1 MIEYLNREC
10 RNVKLL
16 FELEPR
22 PVKVKFKKLT
32 DTAISFKYVRE
43 GDACMDMYADMDAC
57 ICPHETVIIKTGIAV
72 EIPEGFEG
80 IVRGRSGLATQGI
93 NVHIGTIDATYRG
106 DVGVIV
112 TNNSLQLFGIHKG
125 NRIAQFTVKPVYP
138 VHLTEV
144 EELSETERGE
154 QGYGSSGK

>member
-1 MIEYLNREC
+1 MIDIVRRDQDSHDTFEKI
-10 RNVKLL
+10 NVLQL
-16 FELEPR
+16 DI
-22 PVKVKFKKLT
+22 KFKKLT
-32 DTAISFKYVRE
+32 DTAIPFKYSRV

-57 ICPHETVIIKTGIAV
+57 ISPNETIIIKTGIAV
-72 EIPEGFEG
+72 EIPKGFEG
-80 IVRGRSGLATQGI
+80 LVRGRSGLASRGI
-93 NVHIGTIDATYRG
+93 HVHLGTIDHTYRG

-112 TNNSLQLFGIHKG
+112 TNNSLQVAYIHKG

-138 VHLTEV
+138 IHLTEV

>member
-1 MIEYLNREC
+1 MIKGN
-10 RNVKLL
+10 L
-16 FELEPR
+16 FMNLAVEPHISFQPKSVEL
-22 PVKVKFKKLT
+22 KFKKLT
-32 DTAISFKYVRE
+32 DTAIPFKYSRE
-43 GDACMDMYADMDAC
+43 GDACMDMYADSDAV
-57 ICPHETVIIKTGIAV
+57 IYPHETVIIKTGIAV

-80 IVRGRSGLATQGI
+80 VVRGRSGLASQGI
-93 NVHIGTIDATYRG
+93 SVHIGTIDETYRG
-106 DVGVIV
+106 DIGVIV
-112 TNNSLQLFGIHKG
+112 TNNSMQVFGIHKG

>member
-1 MIEYLNREC
+1 MISYYGNH
-10 RNVKLL
+10 RNGIKSLYDMTIL
-16 FELEPR
+16 
-22 PVKVKFKKLT
+22 PVKINFKKLT
-32 DTAISFKYVRE
+32 DTAIPFKYSRE

-57 ICPHETVIIKTGIAV
+57 ISPNETVIVKTGIAV

-80 IVRGRSGLATQGI
+80 LVRGRSGLASRGI
-93 NVHIGTIDATYRG
+93 HVHLGTIDHTYRG

-112 TNNSLQLFGIHKG
+112 TNNSLQVAYIHKG

-138 VHLTEV
+138 IHLTEV

>member
-1 MIEYLNREC
+1 MIVLAGLKHSNGRDLYDLT
-10 RNVKLL
+10 VMS
-16 FELEPR
+16 
-22 PVKVKFKKLT
+22 VDVKFKKLT
-32 DTAISFKYVRE
+32 DTAIPFKYSRE
-43 GDACMDMYADMDAC
+43 GDACMDMYADSDA
-57 ICPHETVIIKTGIAV
+57 IIYPHETVIIKTGIAV
-72 EIPEGFEG
+72 EIPKGFEG
-80 IVRGRSGLATQGI
+80 VVRGRSGLASQGI
-93 NVHIGTIDATYRG
+93 SVHIGTIDETYRG

-112 TNNSLQLFGIHKG
+112 TNNSMQVFGIHKG

>member
-1 MIEYLNREC
+1 MIKGN
-10 RNVKLL
+10 L
-16 FELEPR
+16 FMNLAVEPHISFQPKSVEL
-22 PVKVKFKKLT
+22 KFKKLT
-32 DTAISFKYVRE
+32 DTAIPFKYSRE
-43 GDACMDMYADMDAC
+43 GDACMDMYADSDAV
-57 ICPHETVIIKTGIAV
+57 IYPHETVIIKTGIAV

-80 IVRGRSGLATQGI
+80 IVRGRSGLASQGI
-93 NVHIGTIDATYRG
+93 SVHIGTIDETYRG
-106 DVGVIV
+106 DIGVIV
-112 TNNSLQLFGIHKG
+112 TNNSMQVFGIHKG

>member
-1 MIEYLNREC
+1 MIEFLNREC

-32 DTAISFKYVRE
+32 DTAIPFKYSRE
-43 GDACMDMYADMDAC
+43 GDACMDMYADMDA
-57 ICPHETVIIKTGIAV
+57 ILYPHETVIIKTGIAV

-138 VHLTEV
+138 VHLIEV

>member
-1 MIEYLNREC
+1 MIKGN
-10 RNVKLL
+10 L
-16 FELEPR
+16 FMNLAVEPHISFQPKPIEL
-22 PVKVKFKKLT
+22 KFKKLT
-32 DTAISFKYVRE
+32 DTAIPFKYSRE
-43 GDACMDMYADMDAC
+43 GDACMDMYADSEA
-57 ICPHETVIIKTGIAV
+57 IIYPHETVIIKTGIAV

-80 IVRGRSGLATQGI
+80 VVRGRSGLASQGI
-93 NVHIGTIDATYRG
+93 SVHIGTIDETYRG

-112 TNNSLQLFGIHKG
+112 TNNSMQVFGIHKG

>member
-1 MIEYLNREC
+1 MIEFLNREC
-10 RNVKLL
+10 RNVRLL

-32 DTAISFKYVRE
+32 DTAITFKYSRE
-43 GDACMDMYADMDAC
+43 GDACMDMYADMDAVLY
-57 ICPHETVIIKTGIAV
+57 PHETVIIKTGIAV

-125 NRIAQFTVKPVYP
+125 NRIAQFTVKPVYH

-144 EELSETERGE
+144 EELSETVRGE

>member
-1 MIEYLNREC
+1 MISYYGKHYNGIQSLYDMTI
-10 RNVKLL
+10 L
-16 FELEPR
+16 
-22 PVKVKFKKLT
+22 PVKINFKKLT
-32 DTAISFKYVRE
+32 DTAIPFKYSRE
-43 GDACMDMYADMDAC
+43 GDACMDMYADMDAVLY
-57 ICPHETVIIKTGIAV
+57 PHETVIIKTSIAV

-138 VHLTEV
+138 VHLIEV

>member
-1 MIEYLNREC
+1 MIEFLQHMDHNLD
-10 RNVKLL
+10 VL
-16 FELEPR
+16 FQFKAK
-22 PVKVKFKKLT
+22 PVEVKFKKLT
-32 DTAISFKYVRE
+32 DTAIPFKYSRE
-43 GDACMDMYADMDAC
+43 GDACMDMYADMDAVLY
-57 ICPHETVIIKTGIAV
+57 PHETVIIKTGIAV

-138 VHLTEV
+138 VHLIEV

>member
-1 MIEYLNREC
+1 MIEYLNKEYEGTRI
-10 RNVKLL
+10 L
-16 FELEPR
+16 FQVEPR
-22 PVKVKFKKLT
+22 PVNVKFKKLT
-32 DTAISFKYVRE
+32 NTAIPFAYSRE
-43 GDACMDMYADMDAC
+43 GDACMDMYADMDAVLY
-57 ICPHETVIIKTGIAV
+57 PHETVIIKTGIAV

-93 NVHIGTIDATYRG
+93 NVHIGTIDAAYRG

>member
-1 MIEYLNREC
+1 MIEFLSKEYDNKRI
-10 RNVKLL
+10 L
-16 FELEPR
+16 FEVEPR

-32 DTAISFKYVRE
+32 DTATLFRYSRE
-43 GDACMDMYADMDAC
+43 GDACMDMYADMDAVLY
-57 ICPHETVIIKTGIAV
+57 PHETVIIKTGIAV

-138 VHLTEV
+138 VHLIEV
-144 EELSETERGE
+144 KELSETERGE

>member
-1 MIEYLNREC
+1 
-10 RNVKLL
+10 
-16 FELEPR
+16 
-22 PVKVKFKKLT
+22 
-32 DTAISFKYVRE
+32 
-43 GDACMDMYADMDAC
+43 MDMYADMDAVLY
-57 ICPHETVIIKTGIAV
+57 PHETVIVKTGIAV

-93 NVHIGTIDATYRG
+93 NVHIGTIDETYRG

-112 TNNSLQLFGIHKG
+112 TNNSMQLFGIHKG
-125 NRIAQFTVKPVYP
+125 NRIAQFTVKPVYH

-144 EELSETERGE
+144 EELSETVRGE

>member
-1 MIEYLNREC
+1 MIEFIQHMDHNLD
-10 RNVKLL
+10 VL
-16 FELEPR
+16 FQFQAK

-32 DTAISFKYVRE
+32 DTAIPFKYSRE
-43 GDACMDMYADMDAC
+43 GDACMDMYADMDAVLY
-57 ICPHETVIIKTGIAV
+57 PHETVIIKTGIAV

>member
-1 MIEYLNREC
+1 MIEFLNKEYDNKRI
-10 RNVKLL
+10 L
-16 FELEPR
+16 FEVEPR

-32 DTAISFKYVRE
+32 DTATLFRYSRE
-43 GDACMDMYADMDAC
+43 GDACMDMYADMDAVLY
-57 ICPHETVIIKTGIAV
+57 PHETVIIKTGIAV

-138 VHLTEV
+138 VHLIEV

>member
-1 MIEYLNREC
+1 MSEYYSMKNTGIDPKPVFKLPSIEI
-10 RNVKLL
+10 
-16 FELEPR
+16 
-22 PVKVKFKKLT
+22 KFKKLT
-32 DTAISFKYVRE
+32 DTAIPFKYSRE
-43 GDACMDMYADMDAC
+43 GDACMDMYADMDAVLY
-57 ICPHETVIIKTGIAV
+57 PHETVIVKTGIAV

-93 NVHIGTIDATYRG
+93 NVHIGTIDETYRG

-112 TNNSLQLFGIHKG
+112 TNNSMQLFGIHKG
-125 NRIAQFTVKPVYP
+125 NRIAQFTVKPVYH

-144 EELSETERGE
+144 EELSETVRGE